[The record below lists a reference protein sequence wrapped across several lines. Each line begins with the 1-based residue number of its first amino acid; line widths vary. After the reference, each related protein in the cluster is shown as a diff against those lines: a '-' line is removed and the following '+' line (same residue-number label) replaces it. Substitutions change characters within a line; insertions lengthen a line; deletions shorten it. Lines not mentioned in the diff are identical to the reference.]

1 MVRTTAVASAALVL
15 LAGCAR
21 APDTPSGGTAASF
34 TPQFPAT
41 AGGVTLKT
49 RPNRIVSL
57 SPTATEMLYAI
68 DAAGQVAAV
77 DDRSTFPDS
86 APRTTLSA
94 ARPDVDAIAA
104 KKPDLVVIYQDADHV
119 RDQLAKRHI
128 PVYQAAPATSLDD
141 VYAQLRDL
149 GTLTG
154 QRPQADAVVQ
164 YVRDQLGEL
173 AGALPERT
181 RPLTYYL
188 ELDPTYRTVTAKTF
202 VGSVLALA
210 GLRNIADRTGGG
222 SPLTQEFI
230 RQADPDLIFL
240 ADTVCCD
247 QTLDTVKAR
256 PGWSGLTAIRTG
268 RVVALNDDLAT
279 HWGPR
284 LVDLFKAVTDAVG
297 AVPGT

>member
-1 MVRTTAVASAALVL
+1 MIRRTAAVLAIGL
-15 LAGCAR
+15 LAGCG
-21 APDTPSGGTAASF
+21 PTPHSPSEGTAASF

-41 AGGVTLKT
+41 AGGVTLKN

-68 DAAGQVAAV
+68 DAAGQIAAV
-77 DDRSTFPDS
+77 DDRSTFPDN
-86 APRTTLSA
+86 APRTDLSA
-94 ARPDVDAIAA
+94 ARPDVDAIVA
-104 KKPDLVVIYQDADHV
+104 KKPDLVVIYQDAGTV
-119 RDQLAKRHI
+119 REQLAKRNI

-164 YVRDQLGEL
+164 YVKDQLDEL
-173 AGALPERT
+173 TSALPERT

-202 VGSVLALA
+202 VGSLLARA
-210 GLRNIADRTGGG
+210 GLRNIADDAGGG
-222 SPLTQEFI
+222 SPLTPDFI
-230 RQADPDLIFL
+230 RTANPDLIVL
-240 ADTVCCD
+240 ADTVCCG
-247 QTLDTVKAR
+247 QSPDTVRAR
-256 PGWSGLTAIRTG
+256 PGWSGLTAVTTG
-268 RVVALNDDLAT
+268 RVVALDDDLAT

-284 LVDLFKAVTDAVG
+284 LVDLFKAVTDAVST
-297 AVPGT
+297 VPGS